1 MSKVTIK
8 KCTSYDPEKLLEA
21 LDASF
26 ALLGGVDKF
35 IKKGDSVLLKVNA
48 LFGAKPEA
56 AVTTHPEFLRA
67 VIKAIKPLASKIYIA
82 DSPGF
87 GSFANNAKICGFA
100 KIAAEEGA
108 EIAEFAEEEEI
119 ECVNP
124 LNYKKFKVSSLI
136 NKVDKIINLPKFK
149 THALMFMTLAVKN
162 MFGIIPGFSKAG
174 YHMRSGQDRMLFA
187 RILVDLFK
195 AKTPSLNI
203 MDGVEAMEGN
213 GPGGGTVYKL
223 GLIMMSDDGFAM
235 DFAAA
240 RIAGF
245 RPEMVFTNLIY
256 KNEVLKGAEPEYEI
270 LGESIEAV
278 SVKDFQPVD
287 RLGAFTPN
295 LLKNVLYGILNPK
308 QIYLKD
314 KCTGCLRCVKHCPVN
329 VLTYDPK
336 KKITCDYDRCIKC
349 FICQEICPE
358 KAIVM
363 KESPFAWLFGRGA
376 KRGKK

>member
-1 MSKVTIK
+1 MSKVALK
-8 KCTSYDPEKLLEA
+8 KCASYSPAE
-21 LDASF
+21 LDNAIAASF
-26 ALLGGVDKF
+26 LLLGGAEKF
-35 IKKGDSVLLKVNA
+35 VKKGESVLLKVNA
-48 LFGAKPEA
+48 LFGSKPEA

-67 VIKAIKPLASKIYIA
+67 VIKAIKPLASKIYVA

-87 GSFANNAKICGFA
+87 GSFTNNAKICGFA
-100 KIAAEEGA
+100 KVAAEEGA
-108 EIAEFAEEEEI
+108 EIAEFAEEDEI

-124 LNYKKFKVSSLI
+124 LNFKKFKVSALI
-136 NKVDKIINLPKFK
+136 NRVDKIINLPKFK

-187 RILVDLFK
+187 RILVDLFR
-195 AKTPSLNI
+195 AKTPVLNI

-240 RIAGF
+240 KIAGF

-256 KNEVLKGAEPEYEI
+256 KKEVLKGAEPEIEI
-270 LGESIEAV
+270 TGESLESV
-278 SVKDFQPVD
+278 MVKDFQPVD

-308 QIYLKD
+308 QIYLKN

-329 VLTYDPK
+329 VLVYDPK
-336 KKITCDYDRCIKC
+336 KKITCDYNKCIKC

-363 KESPFAWLFGRGA
+363 KESFLAPLFGRAGKA
-376 KRGKK
+376 KK

>member
-1 MSKVTIK
+1 MSKVVLK
-8 KCTSYDPEKLLEA
+8 KCASYRPDEI
-21 LDASF
+21 DAAIASSF
-26 ALLGGVDKF
+26 ALLGGVEKF
-35 IKKGDSVLLKVNA
+35 VKKGDSVLLKVNA

-56 AVTTHPEFLRA
+56 AVTTHPELLRA
-67 VIKAIKPLASKIYIA
+67 VIKAVRPLASKIYVG

-87 GSFANNAKICGFA
+87 GSFTNNAKICGFA
-100 KIAAEEGA
+100 KVAAEEGA

-119 ECVNP
+119 ECLNP
-124 LNYKKFKVSSLI
+124 LNYKKFKVSSII
-136 NKVDKIINLPKFK
+136 NSVDKIINLPKFK

-187 RILVDLFK
+187 RILVDLFR
-195 AKTPSLNI
+195 AKTPALNI
-203 MDGVEAMEGN
+203 LDGIEAMEGN

-223 GLIMMSDDGFAM
+223 GLVMMSDDGFAM

-256 KNEVLKGAEPEYEI
+256 KNEILKGEEPEIEI
-270 LGESIEAV
+270 LGEKIESAT
-278 SVKDFQPVD
+278 VKDFQPVD

-295 LLKNVLYGILNPK
+295 LFKNMLYGILNPK
-308 QIYLKD
+308 QIYLKT

-329 VLTYDPK
+329 VLVYDAG
-336 KKITCDYDRCIKC
+336 KKITCDYKKCIKC

-363 KESPFAWLFGRGA
+363 KESFLAPLFGRAGKA
-376 KRGKK
+376 KK